1 MRPKGRSGNRPHGC
15 ASRWTPAAG
24 AFSIRP
30 PDMGAVG
37 GRSKRE
43 TPSMIRELAA
53 AAALSVLVSGPAAHA
68 QTTKDAPAPAA
79 AADQP
84 QDATVAVEAGGG
96 SDALLYGSY
105 LRPVGGGSYP
115 AVLILPAQGS
125 DRNGNSSTAE
135 GPKPD
140 TYRLLARD
148 LAAKGVASLRID
160 KRGVGASAKA
170 ILREEDLRFD
180 TYVDDAVTWTR
191 FLKAQPKV
199 NCMAILGHSES
210 ALVAALATKKIKVC
224 ALIEV
229 AGAGRPAAAML
240 AAQLKTA
247 VDTKGM
253 DQPLYDQAT
262 KILNTLA
269 NGKTVADPP
278 EKLNALFRPSVQPYL
293 ISWLDLNPIEA
304 LKTAPPTLVLQ
315 GASDLQSSP
324 EDAQRLAAAPK
335 LAKLVMVAGA
345 DHDLKLRPLNKT
357 KADPDTG
364 YPVAPQASTAI
375 ADFLKRLKWP

>member
-1 MRPKGRSGNRPHGC
+1 
-15 ASRWTPAAG
+15 
-24 AFSIRP
+24 
-30 PDMGAVG
+30 
-37 GRSKRE
+37 
-43 TPSMIRELAA
+43 MIRELAA
-53 AAALSVLVSGPAAHA
+53 AAALSGLLSGLAAHA
-68 QTTKDAPAPAA
+68 QPAKVEPAPAA

-84 QDATVAVEAGGG
+84 QDATVAVEAGGD

-105 LRPVGGGSYP
+105 LRPAGGGSYP

-125 DRNGNSSTAE
+125 DRNGNSSTAD

-180 TYVDDAVTWTR
+180 TYVDDAVTWTK

-199 NCMAILGHSES
+199 NCMAILGHAES
-210 ALVAALATKKIKVC
+210 ALAAALAAKKIKVC

-229 AGAGRPAAAML
+229 AGAGKPAAAML

-278 EKLNALFRPSVQPYL
+278 EKLKALFRPSVQPYL
-293 ISWLDLNPIEA
+293 ISWLDLNPVEA

-335 LAKLVMVAGA
+335 FAKLVMVAGA
-345 DHDLKLRPLNKT
+345 DHDL
-357 KADPDTG
+357 
-364 YPVAPQASTAI
+364 
-375 ADFLKRLKWP
+375 